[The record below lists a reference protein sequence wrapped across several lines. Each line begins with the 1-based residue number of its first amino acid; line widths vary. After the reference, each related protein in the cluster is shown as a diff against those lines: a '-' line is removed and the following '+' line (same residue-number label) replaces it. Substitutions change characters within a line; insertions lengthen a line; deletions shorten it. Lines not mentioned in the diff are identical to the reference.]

1 MKRLFAICLALCAL
15 FSLGSTAITAH
26 AATGEASLS
35 TNNTSVTV
43 GQTVTLTITYK
54 ATSVGGGI
62 AEIRY
67 DANVFEFVSV
77 EGTGTSNSGAAGLV
91 KYTFIDT
98 SNKPTYTFTATFKA
112 IKAGS
117 SNFDLASYDLT
128 TFDEESFIV
137 ADKTITVTA
146 INPTQSG
153 NANLASLK
161 PSSGTLTP
169 KFSPDTTEYTVKVP
183 YTVTSLTISA
193 TPADKGAKVTAVS
206 GSNSLK
212 VGKNTREVTVTAAN
226 GTTKKYTV
234 VITRSENQNTTTGGG
249 TSTTEPAP
257 PADALEVTVGGE
269 TFLVSDSQPSAAL
282 PAGFAWSTA
291 TVNGVLVSAA
301 KHEVSETVL
310 LYLTPVDS
318 KDGSFYIYYENNGQ
332 FALFR
337 PFAVNGGQY
346 ILLDMPAGQAAP
358 AGTLLSTLTYESGSV
373 SAFVYEAPD
382 QADFS
387 VVYAI
392 APNGNIGLYVYDRTD
407 GSLQRYREVDT
418 PVDTLPPQ
426 EDPPSEG
433 LLTYLLA
440 HKNVLL
446 IVAAVCGGLALVA
459 GAVILITMINR
470 RRHGRK
476 H

>member
-1 MKRLFAICLALCAL
+1 MKRIL
-15 FSLGSTAITAH
+15 
-26 AATGEASLS
+26 SLS
-35 TNNTSVTV
+35 SVLIILLCLLPCFTVSAAGSITISADKTSVTV
-43 GQTVTLTITYK
+43 GDTVTITV
-54 ATSVGGGI
+54 TCDGGGASFTSI
-62 AEIRY
+62 
-67 DANVFEFVSV
+67 DAYLHYNNAAFEFKSCENADAIGSAGVMKLSYFAKEF
-77 EGTGTSNSGAAGLV
+77 EGPKSLD
-91 KYTFIDT
+91 IIL
-98 SNKPTYTFTATFKA
+98 TFKA
-112 IKAGS
+112 IAVGDGGFNWETEGMYDDDGNLLSNAG
-117 SNFDLASYDLT
+117 
-128 TFDEESFIV
+128 
-137 ADKTITVTA
+137 KTLTVTA

-153 NANLASLK
+153 NANLSSLK

-169 KFSPDTTEYTVKVP
+169 KFSPGTTEYTVKVP

-257 PADALEVTVGGE
+257 PEDALEVTVGGE

-301 KHEVSETVL
+301 KHELTETVL
-310 LYLTPVDS
+310 LYLTPAGS
-318 KDGSFYIYYENNGQ
+318 KDGNFYIYYENNGQ
-332 FALFR
+332 FAPFR
-337 PFAVNGGQY
+337 PFTVNGGQY

-358 AGTLLSTLTYESGSV
+358 VGTLLSTLTYEGGSV
-373 SAFVYEAPD
+373 SAFVYEAPA

-407 GSLQRYREVDT
+407 GSLQRYRETDT
-418 PVDTLPPQ
+418 PADTLPQ
-426 EDPPSEG
+426 EDPPKEG
-433 LLTYLLA
+433 LLAYLMA

-459 GAVILITMINR
+459 GVAILITVMSR